1 MANHGPA
8 LPHAANMDDTA
19 ALVVIVVLMSQ
30 RFHEPQYFSLAAFIS
45 TETSHLDILP
55 FRTVLVTWLPW
66 LCRSQDGRG
75 PTIVVTKLH
84 DTPCFQNF
92 LSRRL

>member
-19 ALVVIVVLMSQ
+19 ALVVIVVL
-30 RFHEPQYFSLAAFIS
+30 LAYHLLELHIFLSAGFIS
-45 TETSHLDILP
+45 TESSLLDVCLYRTALGTSQ
-55 FRTVLVTWLPW
+55 PW

-75 PTIVVTKLH
+75 RNYCH
-84 DTPCFQNF
+84 
-92 LSRRL
+92 RA